1 MCLSK
6 QNVLRDRRTTHS
18 APSVAV
24 SSGSNFVTVAP
35 PIQFGSR
42 PPAGGLSRLA
52 EGEASVNDLAEPFD
66 LTLPAI
72 SRHIKVLEHAGLI
85 TQGRRA
91 QFRPCTIAPAAL
103 AEVADWTDQYRHI
116 WDDRFDRMDHYVRHL
131 QNTKREKSK
140 AEKEAKSE

>member
-1 MCLSK
+1 MALAETALDDARLDETFAALANST
-6 QNVLRDRRTTHS
+6 RR
-18 APSVAV
+18 AILA
-24 SSGSNFVTVAP
+24 
-35 PIQFGSR
+35 
-42 PPAGGLSRLA
+42 RLA

-91 QFRPCTIAPAAL
+91 QFRPCTIAADSL

-116 WDDRFDRMDHYVRHL
+116 WDDRFDRIDGYVRHL
-131 QNTKREKSK
+131 QNNRNTKETDQND
-140 AEKEAKSE
+140 